1 MYYQKKLKILKIKNK
16 DKITSNRL
24 KVNLSGFFYTIF
36 ATMLNVQNLTFSYK
50 NTPVLKDISF
60 KVETGENLAII
71 GESGSGKST
80 LLNLIYGEFDLNQGH
95 IFWKDTEILGPKY
108 NLVVGYEFMK
118 YVHQEFDLMP
128 YITVA
133 ENIAKHLSR
142 FYPEEREERTVEL
155 LNVVELE
162 AFANVKVKTLSGG
175 QKQRVALA
183 RALAKQPEIILLDEP
198 FSHIDNFKKQSLR
211 RNVFKYLK
219 DKNIT
224 CIVATHD
231 KEDVLGF
238 ADNMIV
244 LEDKKIL
251 EQGKPEQLY
260 NNPKTPLIASF
271 FDEFNVIDDRI
282 VYSNQLKVVKKS
294 NLKATIITS
303 YFKGNHY
310 LIEANLNGDK
320 VFFEHKTLIE
330 KNSNLYLSIT
340 KP

>member
-1 MYYQKKLKILKIKNK
+1 
-16 DKITSNRL
+16 
-24 KVNLSGFFYTIF
+24 
-36 ATMLNVQNLTFSYK
+36 MLNVQHLTFSYK
-50 NTPVLKDISF
+50 KTPILKDISF
-60 KVETGENLAII
+60 KVNAGENLAII

-80 LLNLIYGEFDLNQGH
+80 LLNLIYGEFDLNQGQ

-108 NLVVGYEFMK
+108 NLVIGYEFMK

-142 FYPEEREERTVEL
+142 FYPEEREERTNEL

-238 ADNMIV
+238 ADTMIV
-244 LEDKKIL
+244 LENQQIL
-251 EQGKPEQLY
+251 EQGKPEALY

-271 FDEFNVIDDRI
+271 FGEFNMIDDKI
-282 VYSNQLKVVKKS
+282 VYANRLEVVEKS
-294 NLKATIITS
+294 NLKATVITS
-303 YFKGNHY
+303 YFKAYHY
-310 LIEANLNGDK
+310 LIEADLNGEK
-320 VFFEHKTLIE
+320 VFFEHHTSIE
-330 KNSNLYLSIT
+330 KGQEVYLSISE
-340 KP
+340 